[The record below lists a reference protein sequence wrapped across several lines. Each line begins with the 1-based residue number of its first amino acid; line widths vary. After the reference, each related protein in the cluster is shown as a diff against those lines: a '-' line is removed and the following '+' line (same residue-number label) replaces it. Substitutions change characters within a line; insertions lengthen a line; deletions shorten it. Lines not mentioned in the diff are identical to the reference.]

1 MSARFFFADA
11 ITVVCFWL
19 YNAKHDRAEMRAQ
32 QASQAT
38 AVNPVSTAS
47 QSDPEQDPPHEA
59 SSVVYELPTSKD
71 TGDLAMEWGVWVDY
85 ERITE
90 HGDPSQIEGRLPA
103 LMAES
108 KKNCRHADARC
119 MCAGHLVS

>member
-1 MSARFFFADA
+1 MHERQIFFADV

-32 QASQAT
+32 QASQVT

-71 TGDLAMEWGVWVDY
+71 TGDLAMEWVSGSTMNVLPNLAILLRSKVDFP
-85 ERITE
+85 
-90 HGDPSQIEGRLPA
+90 H
-103 LMAES
+103 
-108 KKNCRHADARC
+108 
-119 MCAGHLVS
+119 